1 MKTIVI
7 DGLSALQGG
16 GQTYLKNLF
25 DHFDPS
31 YGLQVVAFVPERYRE
46 MFAGN
51 PAVRVESSPVG
62 SRNVFWRGLW
72 YLTALRG
79 VIRKYGAS
87 VLYCPGGMLSAY
99 RIAGCRT
106 AVAFRNML
114 PFATEER
121 GRYPLGYNRMR
132 LWLLRLLQGRSFRD
146 ADLVI
151 FISYFA
157 KSVIDILVRHRRGA
171 SIVIPHGLSDHFRT
185 RQERPRDPRISGEYV
200 LYVSILTVYKAQ
212 LEVVRAWKLL
222 KSQRKVEEKLV
233 LVGPEY
239 GPYAAQV
246 RDLIHELGLV
256 DDVIIVGNIPYAE
269 LPGWYQHAKLNIFAS
284 SCENCPNILLEA
296 MAAGRPILCSD
307 YQPMPE
313 FARNA
318 TAYFDPY
325 NPPELE
331 KLLARCLDDPQLC
344 ERMGEAAKQESM
356 RFQWADAARK
366 TWQALG
372 ALAEKD

>member
-1 MKTIVI
+1 MKTIVV

-31 YGLQVVAFVPERYRE
+31 LGLRVVALVPERYRE
-46 MFAGN
+46 MFVGN
-51 PAVRVESSPVG
+51 PGVQVESPPLG
-62 SRNVFWRGLW
+62 SRSVFLRGLW
-72 YLTALRG
+72 YLMALRG
-79 VIRKYGAS
+79 VIRKHGAS
-87 VLYCPGGMLSAY
+87 VLYCPGGMLSAHK
-99 RIAGCRT
+99 IAGCRT

-114 PFATEER
+114 PFAAEER
-121 GRYPLGYNRMR
+121 GRYSLGYNRAR
-132 LWLLRLLQGRSFRD
+132 LWLLSLLQGRSFRN

-151 FISYFA
+151 FISHFA
-157 KSVIDILVRHRRGA
+157 KSVIDILVRDRRGA
-171 SIVIPHGLSDHFRT
+171 SVIIPHGLSDHFRVM
-185 RQERPRDPRISGEYV
+185 QERPRDPRLSGEYV

-212 LEVVRAWKLL
+212 LDVVRAWKML
-222 KSQRKVEEKLV
+222 KSQRTVHEKLV

-246 RDLIHELGLV
+246 RDLIHELGLD
-256 DDVIIVGNIPYAE
+256 DDVIVAGNVPYAE
-269 LPGWYQHAKLNIFAS
+269 LPGWYQNAKLNIFAS

-313 FARNA
+313 FARSA
-318 TAYFDPY
+318 AEYFDPY
-325 NPPELE
+325 NSRELSV
-331 KLLARCLDDPQLC
+331 LLARYLDDPLLC
-344 ERMGEAAKQESM
+344 ERMGKAAQQESM

-372 ALAEKD
+372 ALAEKG